1 MLRFT
6 VAQTMTFRI
15 IDGTMENLKVKVSA
29 VLNLSIP
36 LDRAHRVVLET
47 LIGTFET
54 DSWTNM
60 GLFYSNMV
68 LTSPTWSTHYLIKK
82 QIYSHKPVSSAYLYL
97 TDVDD

>member
-6 VAQTMTFRI
+6 VAQTMTFGI
-15 IDGTMENLKVKVSA
+15 IDGTMENLKVKVLA

-54 DSWTNM
+54 DS
-60 GLFYSNMV
+60 
-68 LTSPTWSTHYLIKK
+68 
-82 QIYSHKPVSSAYLYL
+82 
-97 TDVDD
+97 